1 MTVRQHGVNAA
12 HFLSLCTAG
21 KRVEIRPEALYP
33 RRNIME
39 GGIKLTKHPCFVF
52 AVGQT
57 QIGFPGK
64 MVVDTGFS
72 DTNLFSVSA

>member
-1 MTVRQHGVNAA
+1 
-12 HFLSLCTAG
+12 
-21 KRVEIRPEALYP
+21 
-33 RRNIME
+33 ME

-72 DTNLFSVSA
+72 DTNLFFRVGIAETQKSALLN

>member
-1 MTVRQHGVNAA
+1 
-12 HFLSLCTAG
+12 
-21 KRVEIRPEALYP
+21 
-33 RRNIME
+33 ME

-64 MVVDTGFS
+64 MVVDTGFLIPIS
-72 DTNLFSVSA
+72 FPGRHS

>member
-1 MTVRQHGVNAA
+1 
-12 HFLSLCTAG
+12 
-21 KRVEIRPEALYP
+21 
-33 RRNIME
+33 ME

-72 DTNLFSVSA
+72 DTNLFCQVGIAETPEIRVAELRYPSGEVFCRK

>member
-1 MTVRQHGVNAA
+1 
-12 HFLSLCTAG
+12 
-21 KRVEIRPEALYP
+21 
-33 RRNIME
+33 ME

-57 QIGFPGK
+57 QIGFLGK

-72 DTNLFSVSA
+72 DTNLFSRSA